1 MPQKIRE
8 LRATLAKTGFIMRP
22 SKGSHTFWY
31 HPTFSD
37 LTITISGQ
45 DGDDAQKYQIKDVR
59 NILQRL
65 GEKK

>member
-8 LRATLAKTGFIMRP
+8 LRATLAKTGFTMRP

-31 HPTFSD
+31 HPSFPD

-45 DGDDAQKYQIKDVR
+45 DGDDAQKYQIKAVR
-59 NILQRL
+59 DILKRL
-65 GEKK
+65 GERR

>member
-8 LRATLAKTGFIMRP
+8 LRASLSKTGFIMRP

-31 HPTFSD
+31 HSTFPD
-37 LTITISGQ
+37 LTITISGK

-59 NILQRL
+59 DILKRL
-65 GEKK
+65 GDKK